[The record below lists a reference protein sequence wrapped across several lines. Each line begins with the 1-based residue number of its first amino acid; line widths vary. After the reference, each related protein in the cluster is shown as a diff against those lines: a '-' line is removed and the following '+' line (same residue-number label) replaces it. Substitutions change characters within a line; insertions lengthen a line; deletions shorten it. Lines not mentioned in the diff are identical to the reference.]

1 MTESVTDNLFGMRVN
16 QEKLFFF
23 FNLMSYNIKTKSYTE
38 FHKKLVILQ
47 LSLPSLLKRI
57 NTIRK

>member
-16 QEKLFFF
+16 QEKLFF

-57 NTIRK
+57 NATRK

>member
-1 MTESVTDNLFGMRVN
+1 MTESVTGNLFGMRLN
-16 QEKLFFF
+16 QEKTFF
-23 FNLMSYNIKTKSYTE
+23 FNLMSYNIKTKSYTD

-57 NTIRK
+57 NAIRK